1 MLLQVVTLSKCTI
14 NHGFHSQVYITGPL
28 YIIILWMF
36 LQAGRS
42 LDELDHFYPGNTT
55 CRGGSQRT
63 HKNAEKAANRQ
74 QKWWNCTLDLLLEG
88 LETLSVSKSK
98 MENRWNEH
106 MIKFEWVES
115 LLAQR
120 AAREAGWKNK
130 SEQIAPE
137 TSSQCSSDHFS
148 SQFPRVFSRR
158 IFIPQMHRCSQ
169 FEIFYLLHEVEE
181 GTISNL
187 VSNDIR
193 Y

>member
-1 MLLQVVTLSKCTI
+1 M
-14 NHGFHSQVYITGPL
+14 YA
-28 YIIILWMF
+28 IILWML
-36 LQAGRS
+36 LQAERS

-55 CRGGSQRT
+55 CRGGNQRRGLT
-63 HKNAEKAANRQ
+63 KNAKEAENRQ
-74 QKWWNCTLDLLLEG
+74 QKWWNYTPEG

-115 LLAQR
+115 LLAPP

-148 SQFPRVFSRR
+148 SQFPRVFSHR

-169 FEIFYLLHEVEE
+169 YKIFYLLNEVEE

-187 VSNDIR
+187 LSNDIL